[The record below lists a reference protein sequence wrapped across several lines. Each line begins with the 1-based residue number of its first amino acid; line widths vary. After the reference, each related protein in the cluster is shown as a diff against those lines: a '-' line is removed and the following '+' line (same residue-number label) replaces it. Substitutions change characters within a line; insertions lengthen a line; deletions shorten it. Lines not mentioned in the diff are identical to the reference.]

1 MNEVNASGAIGSGSE
16 QKKSKRTH
24 LNPLERKKVKFLFSL
39 KIKVSSFNFRKT
51 KLLRKKRQVYDVY

>member
-24 LNPLERKKVKFLFSL
+24 LNPLERKKVKF
-39 KIKVSSFNFRKT
+39 SSFNFRKT